1 MYQKTPRGLLVVN
14 NIPVDSKEKEI
25 IEKSFQSLD
34 SYTLELEKSG
44 TNSKAYGEVI
54 SLESN
59 ETSFIKVAIISIIDK
74 IWKKAFNV
82 VAHQNGNKIESAPL
96 VSLIHLLVFPPPSNL
111 QVNWDPIFYQ
121 KFFITVFE

>member
-59 ETSFIKVAIISIIDK
+59 ETSFIKVTIISIIDK

-82 VAHQNGNKIESAPL
+82 VARQNGNKIESAPL